1 MVHSS
6 APSAAC
12 PRLVLGLMPPGAT
25 PESFRPSGPW
35 CFAGQEEF
43 FPDWEERFL
52 FPPEP
57 LRCADE
63 AAQAA
68 EEAQA
73 LCADIIPRVAAQLCP
88 HWADLPESYWET
100 LLAPWAIVVA
110 SQVVERQKRVQALC
124 AAWGDSALEVE
135 LLPENC
141 RFVFGT
147 DQDVVLHGA
156 LGAEFNHWL
165 FSRLLEAQWPAAWRK
180 IALPELERHFSR
192 EEDAPQTGSLP

>member
-1 MVHSS
+1 MAHSS

-52 FPPEP
+52 VPPEP

-73 LCADIIPRVAAQLCP
+73 LCADISPRVAAQLCP
-88 HWADLPESYWET
+88 HWADRPESYWET

-165 FSRLLEAQWPAAWRK
+165 FSRLRQRYAQYANRLRPDEARRW
-180 IALPELERHFSR
+180 H
-192 EEDAPQTGSLP
+192 